1 MKTSELELPQH
12 LNTETRSPGGAMTR
26 LIVPDKLVAWAEEAH
41 GDAVVSLCR
50 TVFEKKLANISAW
63 ENDRIQQLHDE
74 WMVAGNDEDISGS
87 KYVNV
92 KHYHTTREAVARE
105 ADLKRASVRERMPEH
120 QTAIEELVQEARVFI
135 RGYAAQQDENET
147 HTYMLVIVVIA
158 AVCYALIN

>member
-12 LNTETRSPGGAMTR
+12 LYAETTSPGGAMTR
-26 LIVPDKLVAWAEEAH
+26 LIVPDKLVSWAEEAR
-41 GDAVVSLCR
+41 GDAVVSLCH
-50 TVFEKKLANISAW
+50 TVYERKLASISAW
-63 ENDRIQQLHDE
+63 ESERILQLHDE